1 MARAERPLDPTA
13 GPLQAFA
20 ADLRALRDR
29 AGRPTYQALARRA
42 HRSASS
48 LSEAAGGRRLP
59 TLDTTLAYV
68 RALGGDEREW
78 TARWRAVAGTV
89 EPEPEPEP
97 VPEPV
102 PELKPVPEPEPKSGQ
117 PKLESESKSGPESEP
132 GPKSGPESE
141 PGPKSE
147 PGPESEPR
155 PRPASQPGDSPEPSR
170 PNQVPGPAR
179 SWTAT
184 RSGRH
189 IRVLAAGVLLAGLV
203 AVPWL
208 VGGFRTQGDGTPS
221 PAAVGSGSPAGGA
234 SVSPDE
240 GGSVAVPTGIR
251 DGADPK
257 DAGCATDPGV
267 TTVDSAAVLLDERVV
282 GTVELRYAPACGV
295 SWPRFVPVPGGADVV
310 PRPARIQLAVTDGDQ
325 PTRVADFAMDY
336 GGISTFGN
344 LLTSTKT
351 CVYAQVQLSGAGW
364 RSAVGRTGCWRGAT
378 EVRPI
383 P

>member
-68 RALGGDEREW
+68 RALGGDETEW
-78 TARWRAVAGTV
+78 TARWRAVAAAIGSA
-89 EPEPEPEP
+89 PES
-97 VPEPV
+97 
-102 PELKPVPEPEPKSGQ
+102 KPGQ
-117 PKLESESKSGPESEP
+117 PDLGPKPGPGSELGPESELRP
-132 GPKSGPESE
+132 GPASRPGDSSGPF
-141 PGPKSE
+141 
-147 PGPESEPR
+147 R
-155 PRPASQPGDSPEPSR
+155 PNRPASAALAWTAIR
-170 PNQVPGPAR
+170 PN
-179 SWTAT
+179 
-184 RSGRH
+184 RH
-189 IRVLAAGVLLAGLV
+189 VRVLAAAVLLTGFV

-208 VGGFRTQGDGTPS
+208 AGGLGTPGDGGPS
-221 PAAVGSGSPAGGA
+221 SAAVGPEPPAGAVSTPSGEGASPAVRA
-234 SVSPDE
+234 
-240 GGSVAVPTGIR
+240 GIR

-257 DAGCATDPGV
+257 DANCAADPGV
-267 TTVDSAAVLLDERVV
+267 TTVDSAAVLLHERVI

-310 PRPARIQLAVTDGDQ
+310 PRPARIQLTVTDGDQ
-325 PTRVADFAMDY
+325 PTRTADFAMDY

-351 CVYAQVQLSGAGW
+351 CVYGQVQLSGAGW